1 MNNPDSEEN
10 IHHVEI
16 DGEFT
21 YLQLKIPFH
30 PPGFFDSD
38 GKPIPMSAEEYL
50 FKVVKNIG
58 NELVRYKANCP
69 KQRLHSDMF
78 GTNQPV
84 DVAIAL
90 AHWGAI
96 DSMRQDDFAG
106 LAVSM
111 YQLGMSV
118 AEINYLDVVADQ
130 AKTIRGLQVRQK
142 TGTEKTKERAE
153 KRKHDIRVW
162 ITGDVRANPH
172 ADISGRILRMREEA
186 ADLNVRKAAK
196 YYKEGSG
203 ELLKIVTDA
212 IEEARKILRGL

>member
-1 MNNPDSEEN
+1 MNNHESN
-10 IHHVEI
+10 QNSHHVEV

-30 PPGFFDSD
+30 PSGFFNAA
-38 GKPIPMSAEEYL
+38 GEPIPMSAEEYL
-50 FKVVKNIG
+50 VKVLKNIG
-58 NELVRYKANCP
+58 SELAAYKAENP
-69 KQRLHSDMF
+69 NTRLKSEMF
-78 GTNQPV
+78 GTQQPV

-90 AHWGAI
+90 ALNGAI
-96 DSMRQDDFAG
+96 DSFKKEDFAG

-111 YQLGMSV
+111 YQLGMTV

-172 ADISGRILRMREEA
+172 DDISGRILRMREEA
-186 ADLNVRKAAK
+186 ADLNVREAAK

-212 IEEARKILRGL
+212 IEEARRILREL